1 MIQWMEDWPDMVAQN
16 RMEKRQNREELIL
29 DNAGKLISEVGF
41 FELKISDLAKMCG
54 ISVGTLYGHFTSKE
68 DLLIGLAVMAGAK
81 RAQKFDIARNH
92 DGSAIEKYIIA
103 SLLDLRFSIDHP
115 QLFEAE
121 YLALAPS
128 VWKRATPARHQA
140 QLDQIGAVTEMFQT
154 FLNAGA
160 DALGISGDLP
170 ERTDRA
176 RNLNLGSWGLGY
188 GINVLVLSEI
198 TDRHYGQELR
208 KNAVNILCDA
218 LADLLIGAGWQV
230 DDAHEKV
237 RALARRY
244 ATPATE
250 MPQT

>member
-1 MIQWMEDWPDMVAQN
+1 MIQRVEGRIGMVAQN
-16 RMEKRQNREELIL
+16 RMEKRQQREEMIL
-29 DNAGKLISEVGF
+29 DAAGKLISEVGF
-41 FELKISDLAKMCG
+41 FELKMSDIARACD
-54 ISVGTLYGHFTSKE
+54 ISVGTLYGHFASKE

-81 RAQKFDIARNH
+81 RAEKFDIARNH

-103 SLLDLRFSIDHP
+103 NLLDLGFSIDHP

-140 QLDQIGAVTEMFQT
+140 QLDQINAITTMFQT
-154 FLNAGA
+154 FLTEGE
-160 DALGISGDLP
+160 DELGIAPDMTS
-170 ERTDRA
+170 RS

-208 KNAVNILCDA
+208 KNAVSILCDG
-218 LADLLIGAGWQV
+218 LADLMIGARWQV
-230 DDAHEKV
+230 DDARAKV
-237 RALARRY
+237 RALA
-244 ATPATE
+244 ATYVDAPGFDR
-250 MPQT
+250 

>member
-1 MIQWMEDWPDMVAQN
+1 MEDWSDMVAPN

-54 ISVGTLYGHFTSKE
+54 ISVGTLYGHFASKE

-140 QLDQIGAVTEMFQT
+140 PLDQKTWRQASNTH
-154 FLNAGA
+154 
-160 DALGISGDLP
+160 
-170 ERTDRA
+170 
-176 RNLNLGSWGLGY
+176 
-188 GINVLVLSEI
+188 VLVAAACVS
-198 TDRHYGQELR
+198 
-208 KNAVNILCDA
+208 
-218 LADLLIGAGWQV
+218 
-230 DDAHEKV
+230 
-237 RALARRY
+237 
-244 ATPATE
+244 PASD
-250 MPQT
+250 QCCKFQSL